1 MEPPATIFCSRE
13 LEKGLLEYV
22 LAEVALLGPAGFPS
36 DVAIKSKAREII
48 QRPTTAADDDVLLL
62 KFKAAARERLG
73 LPDAGSSP
81 ANVSTAPSD
90 AMQISAMPLDIDLGI
105 TDSEITDILQDMDF
119 DFGQTE
125 DGGAPLDGFGD
136 TTLDGL

>member
-90 AMQISAMPLDIDLGI
+90 PMQISAMPLDIDLGI